1 MARYNLFGQIHKALR
16 SMLYDMSL
24 TLQQTNFTNIEDA
37 ETSLDKLQRVLD
49 VFDKH
54 TENEDSF
61 ILPAI
66 QQYEPSLADAFF
78 QMHSDDR
85 EMAEK
90 ISRSVNEFYKAGK
103 DEERLNSAALIKKT
117 FTEFM
122 ESNVQNMNSEESVLN
137 KVLWKYYS
145 DSEIMIL
152 NHRAS
157 KSPIQEETSFRNWVV
172 RGLSNAEIVGLMKA
186 VGKNAPD
193 FVFNSLLAIAE
204 KELPGFR
211 YNQVIEGLS
220 KEALVA

>member
-16 SMLYDMSL
+16 SMLYDMAL
-24 TLQQTNFTNIEDA
+24 TLQQTNFVNSEAA
-37 ETSLDKLQRVLD
+37 EISLEKLQQVLD
-49 VFDKH
+49 VLDKH
-54 TENEDSF
+54 TENEDNF

-66 QQYEPSLADAFF
+66 QQYEPSLTDAFF

-90 ISRSVNEFYKAGK
+90 INKSINEFYKAGK
-103 DEERLNSAALIKKT
+103 DEEKLNTGALIKKT

-122 ESNVQNMNSEESVLN
+122 DSSIQHMNSEESVLN

-152 NHRAS
+152 NHRTS
-157 KSPIQEETSFRNWVV
+157 KSPTEDTTSFRNWVI
-172 RGLSNAEIVGLMKA
+172 RGLSNTEIVGLMKA
-186 VGKNAPD
+186 IGKNAPD

-211 YNQVIEGLS
+211 YDQVIERLS